1 MEEKINRA
9 LLRAGYNTHMEFNQM
24 ISEIEQNQKQWAE
37 IIEKHIDKLLQL
49 IKEYHEVAL
58 KITMQAKTDSVP
70 EDIMNSNDQSLKV
83 MDAFNQEILDFDNFL
98 NDLSQR
104 QHLIDLI
111 KVVNYANDLL
121 YKLKTQ

>member
-24 ISEIEQNQKQWAE
+24 ISEIEQSQKQWAE
-37 IIEKHIDKLLQL
+37 IIEKHIDKILQL
-49 IKEYHEVAL
+49 TKEYHELAL
-58 KITMQAKTDSVP
+58 KITIQAKTDGVP
-70 EDIMNSNDQSLKV
+70 EDIINSNNQSLEV

-111 KVVNYANDLL
+111 KTVNYTNNLL
-121 YKLKTQ
+121 YKLKTK

>member
-24 ISEIEQNQKQWAE
+24 ISEIEQSQKQWAE
-37 IIEKHIDKLLQL
+37 IIEKHIDKILQL
-49 IKEYHEVAL
+49 TKEYHELAL
-58 KITMQAKTDSVP
+58 KITIQAKTDGVP
-70 EDIMNSNDQSLKV
+70 EDIMNSNNQSLEV

-111 KVVNYANDLL
+111 KTVNYTNNLL
-121 YKLKTQ
+121 YKLKTK

>member
-58 KITMQAKTDSVP
+58 KITMQAKTDGGP
-70 EDIMNSNDQSLKV
+70 EDIMNFNDESLEV

>member
-1 MEEKINRA
+1 
-9 LLRAGYNTHMEFNQM
+9 MEFNQM

-58 KITMQAKTDSVP
+58 KITMQAKTDGVP
-70 EDIMNSNDQSLKV
+70 EDIMNSNDESLEV
-83 MDAFNQEILDFDNFL
+83 MNAFNQEILDFDNFL

-111 KVVNYANDLL
+111 IAVNYTNYLL

>member
-70 EDIMNSNDQSLKV
+70 EDIMNSNDQSLEV

-111 KVVNYANDLL
+111 KTVNYTNELL
-121 YKLKTQ
+121 YKLKTK

>member
-1 MEEKINRA
+1 MEEKINRT

-37 IIEKHIDKLLQL
+37 IIEKHIDKILQL
-49 IKEYHEVAL
+49 TKEYHELAL
-58 KITMQAKTDSVP
+58 KITMQAKTDGVP
-70 EDIMNSNDQSLKV
+70 EDIMNSNNQSLEV

-111 KVVNYANDLL
+111 KTVNYTNNLL
-121 YKLKTQ
+121 YKLKTK

>member
-24 ISEIEQNQKQWAE
+24 ISEIEQSQKQWAE
-37 IIEKHIDKLLQL
+37 IIEKHIDKILQL
-49 IKEYHEVAL
+49 TKEYHELAL
-58 KITMQAKTDSVP
+58 KITMQAKTDGVP
-70 EDIMNSNDQSLKV
+70 EDIMNSNNQSLEV

-111 KVVNYANDLL
+111 KTVNYTNNLL
-121 YKLKTQ
+121 YKLKTK